1 MINVEDMPRAEM
13 DGLLR
18 RVGFCHLGCVDG
30 TGRPYVVPMNFAYDG
45 EAVYFFTTEGMKT
58 HNMDEHP
65 EVCLQVEE
73 IEDAAHWQSVMV
85 FGRAERLAQGVDV
98 EHAMQQITKSN
109 PMLAPAINRTQIDS
123 WGRANRIAVY
133 RVRPVAMDGRRAVGA
148 DSGSV

>member
-73 IEDAAHWQSVMV
+73 IEDAAHWQSV
-85 FGRAERLAQGVDV
+85 R
-98 EHAMQQITKSN
+98 SN
-109 PMLAPAINRTQIDS
+109 PRGLRWRDSPRSRRGDAELTQGDYLLHA
-123 WGRANRIAVY
+123 R
-133 RVRPVAMDGRRAVGA
+133 
-148 DSGSV
+148 